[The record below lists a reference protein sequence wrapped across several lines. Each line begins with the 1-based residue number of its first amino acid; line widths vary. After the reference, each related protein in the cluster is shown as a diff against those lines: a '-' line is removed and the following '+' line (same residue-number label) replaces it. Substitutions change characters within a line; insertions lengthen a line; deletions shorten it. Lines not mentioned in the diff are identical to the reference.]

1 MVERRWKP
9 SKVNDNGEDED
20 KGDEENDEE
29 QCDRRQGNLNDKIIY
44 LVVPLRRRI
53 EARPRLEN
61 PVRAVS
67 FSMYCKCNQKYRSVL
82 CKLTAPPTPLHPTI
96 CTALYGRS
104 PESPCRPLVRFLA
117 RFYNIFFIFTF
128 FYFYLCYNLARKW
141 RRNHKITL

>member
-1 MVERRWKP
+1 M
-9 SKVNDNGEDED
+9 D
-20 KGDEENDEE
+20 DEENDEE

-82 CKLTAPPTPLHPTI
+82 CKLTAPPIPPFAPHSTNARQGPPVGPLFVSWPVFI
-96 CTALYGRS
+96 I
-104 PESPCRPLVRFLA
+104 F
-117 RFYNIFFIFTF
+117 FFIFTF